1 MAIPW
6 GVRSAIISGAASG
19 IGQALAKALA
29 ADGTTIVVL
38 DLMAPKPAIVE
49 IKAECRTEGQQV
61 LSFEADISDAPAV
74 RAAVD

>member
-19 IGQALAKALA
+19 IGHAKALA
-29 ADGTTIVVL
+29 ADGTKIMVL
-38 DLMAPKPAIVE
+38 DLKAPKAAIVE